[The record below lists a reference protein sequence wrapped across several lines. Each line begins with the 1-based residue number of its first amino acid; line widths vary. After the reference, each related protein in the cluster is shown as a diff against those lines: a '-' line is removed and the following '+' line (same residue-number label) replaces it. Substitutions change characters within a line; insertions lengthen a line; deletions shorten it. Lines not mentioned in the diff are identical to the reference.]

1 MAKKKWG
8 VVPYRMRNGFV
19 EVLLITTH
27 NDNWALPKGNLVK
40 KLGAKRTAL
49 LEAYE
54 EAGVLGSLT
63 GQGKV
68 FGKGRART
76 IHFYPMEVEEELK
89 IWPEKNKRLRRWV
102 SPSEAQRI
110 LKHKKHRKAVTKLTA
125 YTQLNLRKVRPERG
139 ILNVQIPALSNAHVA

>member
-19 EVLLITTH
+19 EVLLITTQ

-54 EAGVLGSLT
+54 EAGVLGSLK

-89 IWPEKNKRLRRWV
+89 VWPEKNKRLRRWV
-102 SPSEAQRI
+102 SPAEAQRI
-110 LKHKKHRKAVTKLTA
+110 LKHKKHRKAVAKLTA
-125 YTQLNLRKVRPERG
+125 RADTSLRSQNPLCET
-139 ILNVQIPALSNAHVA
+139 LNVSIPALQSTQIA

>member
-8 VVPYRMRNGFV
+8 VVPYRMRKGFV

-54 EAGVLGSLT
+54 EAGVLLSL
-63 GQGKV
+63 
-68 FGKGRART
+68 
-76 IHFYPMEVEEELK
+76 IH
-89 IWPEKNKRLRRWV
+89 I
-102 SPSEAQRI
+102 
-110 LKHKKHRKAVTKLTA
+110 
-125 YTQLNLRKVRPERG
+125 
-139 ILNVQIPALSNAHVA
+139 

>member
-1 MAKKKWG
+1 M
-8 VVPYRMRNGFV
+8 
-19 EVLLITTH
+19 
-27 NDNWALPKGNLVK
+27 
-40 KLGAKRTAL
+40 
-49 LEAYE
+49 
-54 EAGVLGSLT
+54 LGSLK

-102 SPSEAQRI
+102 TPSEAQRI

-125 YTQLNLRKVRPERG
+125 YTQVNLRKVRPERG
-139 ILNVQIPALSNAHVA
+139 ILKVQIPALSNAHVA